1 MIDIERGIM
10 PTVTIDKNHCKGC
23 ELCVQACPQKILGM
37 SKDITLRG
45 YFYAELKD
53 PSRCIGCRICAVVC
67 PDVAITVHT
76 HGTQFVLFQ
85 Y

>member
-1 MIDIERGIM
+1 M
-10 PTVTIDKNHCKGC
+10 PTIKVDKNHCKGC
-23 ELCVQACPQKILGM
+23 ELCIKACPQQIL
-37 SKDITLRG
+37 SLSTEITLRG
-45 YFYAELKD
+45 YFCARMHD

-76 HGTQFVLFQ
+76 NGTMFSLFE

>member
-1 MIDIERGIM
+1 
-10 PTVTIDKNHCKGC
+10 
-23 ELCVQACPQKILGM
+23 M

-45 YFYAELKD
+45 YFYSYMQD

-67 PDVAITVHT
+67 PDAAITVQA
-76 HGTQFVLFQ
+76 HGQQYVLFE